1 MICSKANSL
10 EALKEKSEHEL
21 GSMLGEN
28 NVKHE
33 EELRR
38 LCRALRN
45 LRRYMGNN
53 LFAVFDIIIIVKI
66 YSNITYNFI
75 YTILYYIIYY
85 TLFRCSPKRR
95 YG

>member
-38 LCRALRN
+38 LCRALHN
-45 LRRYMGNN
+45 LRRYMGKQ
-53 LFAVFDIIIIVKI
+53 LFHLVM
-66 YSNITYNFI
+66 FI
-75 YTILYYIIYY
+75 H
-85 TLFRCSPKRR
+85 
-95 YG
+95 

>member
-53 LFAVFDIIIIVKI
+53 LFI
-66 YSNITYNFI
+66 
-75 YTILYYIIYY
+75 
-85 TLFRCSPKRR
+85 
-95 YG
+95 

>member
-1 MICSKANSL
+1 MICSKATSL

-38 LCRALRN
+38 LCRALHN
-45 LRRYMGNN
+45 LRRYMGNG
-53 LFAVFDIIIIVKI
+53 LFDFAIFHTIIIK
-66 YSNITYNFI
+66 STH
-75 YTILYYIIYY
+75 
-85 TLFRCSPKRR
+85 
-95 YG
+95 